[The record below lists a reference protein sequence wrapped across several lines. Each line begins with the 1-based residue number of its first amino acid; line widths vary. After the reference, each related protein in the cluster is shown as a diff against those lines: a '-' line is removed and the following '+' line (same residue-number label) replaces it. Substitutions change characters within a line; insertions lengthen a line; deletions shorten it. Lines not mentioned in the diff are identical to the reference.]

1 MKKIPSIFN
10 DVLSPVTPGPSSSN
24 TCGPHRIASV
34 CRSLLGQ
41 PPLSLKI
48 RMAKKGGYFDTFYGM
63 QSDLAFIAGV
73 LGKDFLSYDLSR
85 AYADAEKEGLQTDFS
100 FTDELPEFPSEL
112 AEITLYGKTET
123 LTVIGV
129 SLGGGEIEIT
139 RLNGRPVSLDAK
151 QHSLI
156 GFLNDG
162 RLEIRCQNQPFSQE
176 ELTSLQADPDI
187 RRISCFPPV
196 FPFLVLPGAKPPF
209 TTADELFSAARTTGK
224 PFYQLALDY
233 EAALTGEDEQT
244 LLAYGKKLYQLS
256 LDAIASG
263 CRVDSFEG
271 VTAPKAAQYARALSE
286 GRLFSLGLSAQGCLD
301 AMCIMEHSNAH
312 GKIVCMPTGG
322 ASGIIPAAILNA
334 GRELQ
339 ISEEEQI
346 HALLTAGLMGLFF
359 YPTHY
364 TGALGCQAEIGI
376 AISMAA
382 AALASMKTNDPQ
394 VIEAA
399 ASFGAQSV
407 MGMVCNP
414 VNGYVQV
421 PCILRNMTAVPTAV
435 TCANAA
441 LAGMDHIIPL
451 DEACRL
457 MLEVGQKLKPC
468 NQAGTFNIPL

>member
-112 AEITLYGKTET
+112 AEITLYSKTET

-209 TTADELFSAARTTGK
+209 TTADELFSAARATGK

-256 LDAIASG
+256 RDAIASG

-271 VTAPKAAQYARALSE
+271 VTAPKAAQYARALSD
-286 GRLFSLGLSAQGCLD
+286 GRLFSLDFLHRAVLMPCALWSTATLTEKSSACL
-301 AMCIMEHSNAH
+301 
-312 GKIVCMPTGG
+312 
-322 ASGIIPAAILNA
+322 PAAH
-334 GRELQ
+334 R
-339 ISEEEQI
+339 
-346 HALLTAGLMGLFF
+346 ALSLPLS
-359 YPTHY
+359 
-364 TGALGCQAEIGI
+364 
-376 AISMAA
+376 SMPVG
-382 AALASMKTNDPQ
+382 NC
-394 VIEAA
+394 
-399 ASFGAQSV
+399 SFLKRNRSTR
-407 MGMVCNP
+407 C
-414 VNGYVQV
+414 
-421 PCILRNMTAVPTAV
+421 LRP
-435 TCANAA
+435 
-441 LAGMDHIIPL
+441 D
-451 DEACRL
+451 
-457 MLEVGQKLKPC
+457 
-468 NQAGTFNIPL
+468 